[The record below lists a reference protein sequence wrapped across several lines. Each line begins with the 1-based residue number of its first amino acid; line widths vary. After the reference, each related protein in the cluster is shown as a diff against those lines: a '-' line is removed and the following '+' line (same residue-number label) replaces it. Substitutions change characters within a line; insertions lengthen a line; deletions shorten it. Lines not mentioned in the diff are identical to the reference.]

1 MANGFLVFHLNL
13 AFSSIEEDK
22 HVEVINRCY
31 WPMLD
36 LIEQTNI
43 CVGIEMTG
51 WTLNRI
57 LELNIS
63 WVNKFKFLLSQN
75 KCELIGSGWSQ
86 IIGPLVPY
94 EINIKNHKIALDFYY
109 KILSVKPK
117 IVLVNEMSFSRSMID
132 IYIEMGYLGFIMDGD
147 NVKLALNLDS
157 NNDLLPTHAIGNNT
171 NILPVLW
178 SDSTLFQKFQRVI
191 HKDISEEEYFD
202 HLITYKNKKN
212 NKFIP
217 IYTNDIE
224 IFDFR
229 PGRFTTESKINNFSE
244 WDSIKKILIK
254 IQNETKINIIF
265 PSEVLE
271 IINNSY
277 KRVSQITSIKYPIP
291 VKKQLKYNINRWA
304 ISGRDDLWLNTVCY
318 EIHKYL
324 LTKNAQYDEDWK
336 NLCEFWSGDYRTHI
350 TDIKWE
356 KLIINLEKKHKEII
370 PINDIKKFSNESSD
384 YNIYEIINDDDGIY
398 TTIKTD
404 YLTLVLNKRRGATI
418 KSLSFKSHNNQNV
431 IGTIN
436 QGYFN
441 SIEYGVDYY
450 SGGVLIESPQTRK
463 KFTDLEYSNPLIEV
477 KENKIII
484 SVLVNQD
491 FFTIKKTMI
500 ISLQSEKLSISYD
513 FVNFKRVAG
522 IVRVG
527 LITFLEDFLNS
538 NLKLECFNG
547 GNNLETFDLNM
558 NVNHGMPVSTF
569 VSSTASLGISGG
581 LIKIFSETKSIFFR
595 WDNTKC
601 AAAPMFKYLKIGNK
615 ILSRLSFS
623 LCELDDTFKEGGK
636 ILPFTLT
643 ISTQ

>member
-1 MANGFLVFHLNL
+1 MTKGFLIFHLNL

-22 HVEVINRCY
+22 HIEVINKCY
-31 WPMLD
+31 WPMLN
-36 LIEQTNI
+36 LIEKTNI

-51 WTLNRI
+51 WTLKRI
-57 LELNIS
+57 LKLDKS

-86 IIGPLVPY
+86 IIGPIVPY
-94 EINIKNHKIALDFYY
+94 EINIKNHKIALDYY
-109 KILSVKPK
+109 YTILSVKPK
-117 IVLVNEMSFSRSMID
+117 LVLVNEMSFSRSMID
-132 IYIEMGYLGFIMDGD
+132 IYIEIGYLGFIMDGD

-157 NNDLLPTHAIGNNT
+157 NNLLPTHALGNN
-171 NILPVLW
+171 NNVLPVLW
-178 SDSTLFQKFQRVI
+178 SDSILFQKFQRVI

-202 HLITYKNKKN
+202 YLITYKNNRN
-212 NKFIP
+212 NNFIP

-244 WDSIKKILIK
+244 WESIRKILTK
-254 IQNETKINIIF
+254 IQNEIKINIIS

-277 KRVSQITSIKYPIP
+277 KRISQITSIKYPIP

-304 ISGRDDLWLNTVCY
+304 ISGRNDLWLNTVCY
-318 EIHKYL
+318 KLHKNL
-324 LTKNAQYDEDWK
+324 LITKNQNDKNWK
-336 NLCEFWSGDYRTHI
+336 YLCEFWSSDYRTHI
-350 TDIKWE
+350 TDIKWK
-356 KLIINLEKKHKEII
+356 KLIKNLEKNCKEII
-370 PINDIKKFSNESSD
+370 SINDINQFSNKKSGH
-384 YNIYEIINDDDGIY
+384 NRYEIINDDDGIY
-398 TTIKTD
+398 STIKTD

-418 KSLSFKSHNNQNV
+418 KSLSFKSHNNQNI

-477 KENKIII
+477 NENNLII
-484 SVLVNQD
+484 SLLVNQD
-491 FFTIKKTMI
+491 DFTIKKTMI
-500 ISLQSEKLSISYD
+500 ISLQSEMLSISYD

-538 NLKLECFNG
+538 SLKLECFNG

-558 NVNHGMPVSTF
+558 NVNHGMPVSAF

-595 WDNTKC
+595 WDNAKC
-601 AAAPMFKYLKIGNK
+601 AAAPMFKYLKIGDK

-636 ILPFTLT
+636 ILPFTFT